1 MADDIIET
9 MYLKTYKV
17 NGEVLVAACDCDIIG
32 KTFEEGAFSIEVAA
46 DFFGGKR
53 ASLEEFEAALK
64 EATIA
69 NMVGEKTVTSA
80 IDLEFV
86 DDDSVLRIDGVP
98 CAQMVR
104 M

>member
-1 MADDIIET
+1 MADEIIET

-17 NGEVLVAACDCDIIG
+17 NGEVLVAACDCEIIG
-32 KTFEEGAFSIEVAA
+32 KTFEEGALSIEVAA
-46 DFFGGKR
+46 DFFGGKM
-53 ASLEEFEAALK
+53 ASFEEFEGALK

-69 NMVGEKTVTSA
+69 NMVGEKTVSCA

-86 DDDSVLRIDGVP
+86 DDENVLRIDGVP